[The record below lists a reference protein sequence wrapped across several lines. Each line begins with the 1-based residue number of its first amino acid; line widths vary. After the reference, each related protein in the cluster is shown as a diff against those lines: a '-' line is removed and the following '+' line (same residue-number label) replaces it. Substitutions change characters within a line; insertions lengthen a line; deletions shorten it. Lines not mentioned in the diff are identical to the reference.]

1 MTCLTGVGLRPRAPR
16 HSAPVRSHDR
26 GGNADLQDGQAHQA
40 ALRPDARSQVCHLD
54 GQLLELRR
62 AVSIGLFGLQG
73 RGQDHSRRR
82 LRSRLPAAPRS
93 AHRRALKDSRQDDAR
108 ALAGESSAAGW
119 GHGCRI
125 GMDAKDIY
133 ARLKRQFPG
142 KVRDFKGEVK
152 EPYLTVDALFIVDVC
167 RFLRDDTNLQ
177 FEVLSDLTALDWPK
191 EEKLQVVYHLFS
203 YGQNHQIVLKVDLP
217 RDNPKVA
224 TVEGVWKV
232 ANWFER
238 EVYDLFGVI
247 FEGHSD
253 LRRIMLP
260 EDWVGYPLR
269 KDYVEQ
275 EEYDGISTQRAPL
288 VEKLLR

>member
-1 MTCLTGVGLRPRAPR
+1 
-16 HSAPVRSHDR
+16 
-26 GGNADLQDGQAHQA
+26 
-40 ALRPDARSQVCHLD
+40 
-54 GQLLELRR
+54 
-62 AVSIGLFGLQG
+62 
-73 RGQDHSRRR
+73 
-82 LRSRLPAAPRS
+82 
-93 AHRRALKDSRQDDAR
+93 
-108 ALAGESSAAGW
+108 
-119 GHGCRI
+119 
-125 GMDAKDIY
+125 MDAKEVY
-133 ARLKRQFPG
+133 ASLQKLFPG
-142 KVRDFKGEVK
+142 KVRDFKSEVR
-152 EPYLTVDALFIVDVC
+152 EPYLFVEPAAIMEVC
-167 RFLRDDTNLQ
+167 RFLRNAPGFR

-191 EEKLQVVYHLFS
+191 QETIQMVYHLFS
-203 YGQNHQIVLKVDLP
+203 YSHNRQIVLKVDLP
-217 RDNPKVA
+217 RDHPRIA
-224 TVEGVWKV
+224 TLENVWKV

>member
-1 MTCLTGVGLRPRAPR
+1 
-16 HSAPVRSHDR
+16 
-26 GGNADLQDGQAHQA
+26 
-40 ALRPDARSQVCHLD
+40 
-54 GQLLELRR
+54 
-62 AVSIGLFGLQG
+62 
-73 RGQDHSRRR
+73 
-82 LRSRLPAAPRS
+82 
-93 AHRRALKDSRQDDAR
+93 
-108 ALAGESSAAGW
+108 
-119 GHGCRI
+119 
-125 GMDAKDIY
+125 MDAKEVY
-133 ARLKRQFPG
+133 ASLEKLFPG
-142 KVRDFKGEVK
+142 KVRDFKSEVH
-152 EPYLTVDALFIVDVC
+152 EPYLFVEPAAIVEVC
-167 RFLRDDTNLQ
+167 RFLCNAPGFR

-191 EEKLQVVYHLFS
+191 QETIQMVYHLFS
-203 YGQNHQIVLKVDLP
+203 YSQNHQIVLKVDLLRDHP
-217 RDNPKVA
+217 RIA
-224 TVEGVWKV
+224 TLENVWKV

>member
-1 MTCLTGVGLRPRAPR
+1 
-16 HSAPVRSHDR
+16 
-26 GGNADLQDGQAHQA
+26 
-40 ALRPDARSQVCHLD
+40 
-54 GQLLELRR
+54 
-62 AVSIGLFGLQG
+62 
-73 RGQDHSRRR
+73 
-82 LRSRLPAAPRS
+82 
-93 AHRRALKDSRQDDAR
+93 
-108 ALAGESSAAGW
+108 
-119 GHGCRI
+119 
-125 GMDAKDIY
+125 MDAKEIY
-133 ARLKRQFPG
+133 ARLERQFHG

-152 EPYLTVDALFIVDVC
+152 EPYLTVDAPSIVEVC
-167 RFLRDDTNLQ
+167 RFLRDDANLQ
-177 FEVLSDLTALDWPK
+177 FAVLSDLTALDWPK

-203 YGQNHQIVLKVDLP
+203 YSQNHQVVLKVDLP

-232 ANWFER
+232 ANWLER

>member
-1 MTCLTGVGLRPRAPR
+1 
-16 HSAPVRSHDR
+16 
-26 GGNADLQDGQAHQA
+26 
-40 ALRPDARSQVCHLD
+40 
-54 GQLLELRR
+54 
-62 AVSIGLFGLQG
+62 
-73 RGQDHSRRR
+73 
-82 LRSRLPAAPRS
+82 
-93 AHRRALKDSRQDDAR
+93 
-108 ALAGESSAAGW
+108 
-119 GHGCRI
+119 
-125 GMDAKDIY
+125 MDAKEIY
-133 ARLKRQFPG
+133 AVLEKQFPG
-142 KVRDFKGEVK
+142 NVGNFKADVT
-152 EPYLTVDALFIVDVC
+152 EPYLSVDAAAIVEVC
-167 RFLRDDTNLQ
+167 RFLRDTEELR

-191 EEKLQVVYHLFS
+191 EEKIQVVYHLFS
-203 YGQNHQIVLKVDLP
+203 YAHNHQIVLKVDLP

-224 TVEGVWKV
+224 TVESIWKV

-247 FEGHSD
+247 FEGHGD

>member
-1 MTCLTGVGLRPRAPR
+1 MEATAIYDRLAKKFSDKVG
-16 HSAPVRSHDR
+16 
-26 GGNADLQDGQAHQA
+26 
-40 ALRPDARSQVCHLD
+40 
-54 GQLLELRR
+54 E
-62 AVSIGLFGLQG
+62 
-73 RGQDHSRRR
+73 
-82 LRSRLPAAPRS
+82 
-93 AHRRALKDSRQDDAR
+93 
-108 ALAGESSAAGW
+108 
-119 GHGCRI
+119 
-125 GMDAKDIY
+125 
-133 ARLKRQFPG
+133 
-142 KVRDFKGEVK
+142 FKGDAP
-152 EPYLTVDALFIVDVC
+152 EPYLSVDPQTLVDVC
-167 RFLRDDTNLQ
+167 RYLRDDESLN

-191 EEKLQVVYHLFS
+191 QEKIQIVYHLYS
-203 YGQNHQIVLKVDLP
+203 YTQRHQIVLKADLP
-217 RDNPKVA
+217 RDNPRIA

>member
-1 MTCLTGVGLRPRAPR
+1 M
-16 HSAPVRSHDR
+16 
-26 GGNADLQDGQAHQA
+26 A
-40 ALRPDARSQVCHLD
+40 AQ
-54 GQLLELRR
+54 E
-62 AVSIGLFGLQG
+62 
-73 RGQDHSRRR
+73 
-82 LRSRLPAAPRS
+82 
-93 AHRRALKDSRQDDAR
+93 
-108 ALAGESSAAGW
+108 
-119 GHGCRI
+119 
-125 GMDAKDIY
+125 IY
-133 ARLKRQFPG
+133 ASLERLFPG
-142 KVRDFKGEVK
+142 KVSNCKG
-152 EPYLTVDALFIVDVC
+152 DAPQPSLNVNSGAIIDIC
-167 RFLRDDTNLQ
+167 RFLRNSPGDRFDL
-177 FEVLSDLTALDWPK
+177 LSDSTAPVWPTADQIELSSALDSYAPK
-191 EEKLQVVYHLFS
+191 
-203 YGQNHQIVLKVDLP
+203 HQIVLKVDLP

-224 TVEGVWKV
+224 TVEEIWKV

>member
-1 MTCLTGVGLRPRAPR
+1 
-16 HSAPVRSHDR
+16 
-26 GGNADLQDGQAHQA
+26 
-40 ALRPDARSQVCHLD
+40 
-54 GQLLELRR
+54 
-62 AVSIGLFGLQG
+62 
-73 RGQDHSRRR
+73 
-82 LRSRLPAAPRS
+82 
-93 AHRRALKDSRQDDAR
+93 
-108 ALAGESSAAGW
+108 
-119 GHGCRI
+119 
-125 GMDAKDIY
+125 MDAQEIY
-133 ARLKRQFPG
+133 ASLDKLFPG
-142 KVRDFKGEVK
+142 KVSDLKAEVF
-152 EPYLTVDALFIVDVC
+152 EPYLNVDKDAIVEIC
-167 RFLRDDTNLQ
+167 RFLRSAPGFK

-191 EEKLQVVYHLFS
+191 EEKIQVVYHLFS
-203 YGQNHQIVLKVDLP
+203 YAHNHQIVLKVDLA

-224 TVEGVWKV
+224 TVENVWKV

-260 EDWVGYPLR
+260 EDWVGFPLR